1 MFLKE
6 LQLFHY
12 KNHESSRFVFSEK
25 INAITGKNGI
35 GKTNV
40 LDAIYFL
47 ANAKSYFN
55 SIDNQLIQFN
65 KEFFTIAGK
74 FEDENPFELILNFG
88 KTTKKTI
95 KKNGKLIKRIID
107 HIGQIQTVFIT
118 PNDISLIY
126 EGSEERR
133 KFIDF
138 TICQLNPLYLSQLV
152 EYRKV
157 VEQRNSF
164 LKTGE
169 GRYIDD
175 ILLESY
181 NHKLIPLNQ
190 SIHQTRKNFLAE
202 FIPHFNKTY
211 QEISNSSEFC
221 DIRYKSSLNEASIS
235 SLFEQN
241 YRIDIASQRTTDGIH
256 KDDLEF
262 LIHEIPIKKYGSQG
276 QIKSFVVALKLAQY
290 EYLKSKTSR
299 KPILLLDDIFEKID
313 EQRSNLLMKMVCSDQ
328 FGQIFVSDTHIERVR
343 DHFKDQNMECT
354 VIELP
359 LHEHS
364 NH

>member
-1 MFLKE
+1 VFLKE
-6 LQLFHY
+6 LQLFHF
-12 KNHESSRFVFSEK
+12 KNHESSKFVFSEK
-25 INAITGKNGI
+25 INAITGKNGA
-35 GKTNV
+35 GKTNI

-55 SIDNQLIQFN
+55 SIDNQLIQFD
-65 KEFFTIAGK
+65 KDFYTITGK
-74 FEDENPFELILNFG
+74 FEDENPFDIAINFG
-88 KTTKKTI
+88 KNTKKTI
-95 KKNGKLIKRIID
+95 KKNGKLFKRILD

-138 TICQLNPLYLSQLV
+138 TICQLDTSYLQNLV

-169 GRYIDD
+169 GRFIDE

-181 NHKLIPLNQ
+181 NHKLIPLNH
-190 SIHQTRKNFLAE
+190 SIYETRKKFLSE

-211 QEISNSSEFC
+211 NELSDSSENC
-221 DIRYKSSLNEASIS
+221 DIEYKSCLNDKTMSSI
-235 SLFEQN
+235 FETN
-241 YRIDIASQRTTDGIH
+241 FRIDIASQRTTEGIH

-262 LIHEIPIKKYGSQG
+262 TIHEIPIKKYGSQG
-276 QIKSFVVALKLAQY
+276 QIKSFIVALKIAQY
-290 EYLKSKTSR
+290 EYLKSKTGN

-313 EQRSNLLMKMVCSDQ
+313 DQRSNQLMKMVCSDH
-328 FGQIFVSDTHIERVR
+328 FGQIFVSDTNLQRVQEHFEDQKMRCTYIE
-343 DHFKDQNMECT
+343 
-354 VIELP
+354 I
-359 LHEHS
+359 
-364 NH
+364 

>member
-6 LQLFHY
+6 LQLFHF

-35 GKTNV
+35 GKTNI

-47 ANAKSYFN
+47 SNAKSYFN
-55 SIDNQLIQFN
+55 SIDNQLIQFE
-65 KEFFTIAGK
+65 KDFFTITGK
-74 FEDENPFELILNFG
+74 FEDVNPFDITINFG

-95 KKNGKLIKRIID
+95 KKNGKLIKRIVD

-138 TICQLNPLYLSQLV
+138 TICQLNPIYLSQLV

-157 VEQRNSF
+157 IEQRNQF

-169 GRYIDD
+169 GRFIDD

-181 NHKLIPLNQ
+181 NYKLIPLNE
-190 SIHQTRKNFLAE
+190 SIYQTRQSFLHE
-202 FIPHFNKTY
+202 FIPHFKKTY
-211 QEISNSSEFC
+211 KEISGSSENC
-221 DIRYKSSLNEASIS
+221 NIHYKSSLNEKSIQQI
-235 SLFEQN
+235 FEDN
-241 YRIDIASQRTTDGIH
+241 YRLDVVSQRTSDGIH

-262 LIHEIPIKKYGSQG
+262 SMQEIPIRKYGSQG
-276 QIKSFVVALKLAQY
+276 QIKSFVVALKIAQY
-290 EYLKSKTSR
+290 EYLKEKTGK

-313 EQRSNLLMKMVCSDQ
+313 DLRSSSLMQMVRSDQ
-328 FGQIFVSDTHIERVR
+328 FGQIFISDTHLERVKEHFI
-343 DHFKDQNMECT
+343 DHQTECT
-354 VIELP
+354 YIEI
-359 LHEHS
+359 
-364 NH
+364 

>member
-1 MFLKE
+1 MFLAE
-6 LQLFHY
+6 LQLFHF
-12 KNHESSRFVFSEK
+12 KNHESARFVFTDK
-25 INAITGKNGI
+25 INAITGRNGL

-47 ANAKSYFN
+47 GNAKSYFN
-55 SIDNQLIQFN
+55 NIDNQLIQFE
-65 KEFFTIAGK
+65 KDFFTIHGK
-74 FEDENPFELILNFG
+74 FSDENPFDININFG
-88 KTTKKTI
+88 KSTKKTI

-118 PNDISLIY
+118 PNDIGLIY

-133 KFIDF
+133 KFLDF
-138 TICQLNPLYLSQLV
+138 TICQLNPIYLSQLV

-169 GRYIDD
+169 GRYVDE

-190 SIHQTRKNFLAE
+190 AIYQTRLEFLKE
-202 FIPHFNKTY
+202 FIPYFNEIY
-211 QEISNSSEFC
+211 REISNSSENC
-221 DIRYKSSLNEASIS
+221 TIEYKSSLNENSIETI
-235 SLFEQN
+235 FENN

-262 LIHEIPIKKYGSQG
+262 KIRDIAIRKFGSQG
-276 QIKSFVVALKLAQY
+276 QIKSFVVALKIAQY
-290 EYLKSKTSR
+290 EYLKSKTGR

-313 EQRSNLLMKMVCSDQ
+313 QERSTQLMKMVCSDK
-328 FGQIFVSDTHIERVR
+328 FGQIFISDTHIQRVQE
-343 DHFKDQNMECT
+343 HFTNQNVECNI
-354 VIELP
+354 VEL
-359 LHEHS
+359 
-364 NH
+364 